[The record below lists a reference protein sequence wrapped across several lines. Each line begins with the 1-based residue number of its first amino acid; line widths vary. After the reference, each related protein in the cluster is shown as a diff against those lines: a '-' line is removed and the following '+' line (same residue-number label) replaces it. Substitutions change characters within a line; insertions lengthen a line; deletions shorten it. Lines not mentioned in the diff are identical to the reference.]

1 MENEDSKDE
10 GPGSIYK
17 LFGVKNTYKT
27 PKDCILNLTHQA
39 EKEGALSGYQSKMI
53 EKTLNLDFVT
63 VSDIMTHRVDIEAVD
78 SNAKIKDIIELSI
91 KSGFSRIPVYEND
104 IDNITGFVYV
114 KDLLS
119 FIFERKSVDE
129 KISSKYIRNFLF
141 VTESMKCVDLV
152 KQLTSGHKHLAVVVD
167 EYGGTSGIVSLEDA
181 VEAVHED
188 LEAYR
193 EELTNRSNGAKEL
206 AIPQCATGIKAA
218 AHYGIENQWTE
229 KLFELLKS
237 LDENNETLNTKIEK
251 FDPSTLFSDPAYF
264 KTKARLEQ
272 IAKSEVMTPEEQI
285 TARRRFCLDIFF
297 HGFHGR

>member
-181 VEAVHED
+181 VEAVFGDIQDEYDNESAKIVKKDDTTFILQGNAD
-188 LEAYR
+188 LDDVNEVLGTDIQKTVNYDTIGGF
-193 EELTNRSNGAKEL
+193 LVDKLGAV
-206 AIPQCATGIKAA
+206 PQENERPVVK
-218 AHYGIENQWTE
+218 YGFVEFNILYVSKQH
-229 KLFELLKS
+229 
-237 LDENNETLNTKIEK
+237 IEK
-251 FDPSTLFSDPAYF
+251 VRAVVLS
-264 KTKARLEQ
+264 
-272 IAKSEVMTPEEQI
+272 
-285 TARRRFCLDIFF
+285 
-297 HGFHGR
+297 